1 MTRVPTL
8 SSAGWVNDAVSMG
21 VKLMDYFL
29 VSEHSQSQLYRGD
42 ITSMTH
48 LVQQYGSEP
57 TQLAEQTR
65 TQLQNYLSRY
75 FDQVQVNTTSDK
87 LDSATGRY
95 NLTIDVLLSKD
106 GRQHSLGRL
115 LEIGE
120 SQVLSV
126 SDVTHR

>member
-126 SDVTHR
+126 CDVTHR